1 MIKSSLV
8 TLLLAAAGTARVK
21 ATSPEPEKRMDR
33 FTAMKEVNRL
43 SSEFLSE
50 PVHGSLQADSNL
62 MCN

>member
-50 PVHGSLQADSNL
+50 PVHG
-62 MCN
+62 